1 MSPVNLEV
9 TLIPMGRRLTF
20 TKDPLEKVHVYRR
33 TPSTSLAWE
42 LVAMD
47 ARSPF
52 LDRES
57 FPPGTTLEYHVQH
70 LTQQNDYQYHSHLV
84 RIKLK

>member
-1 MSPVNLEV
+1 MPPANLDV
-9 TLIPMGRRLTF
+9 TLSLTGRRVTF

-33 TPSTSLAWE
+33 VPSRSLAWE
-42 LVAMD
+42 LVALD

-52 LDRES
+52 LDRDL

-70 LTQQNDYQYHSHLV
+70 LTQQNEYRYHSHLV
-84 RIKLK
+84 QLTVE